1 MYLGVWLADMA
12 FSGCAVLVPPAPPS
26 PESKEVPP
34 ADKKPEEAP
43 PSATKPNPRA
53 VAALQ
58 LSEQAR
64 SLLLKNQPDDAIRV
78 LEQAVNLNPTGG
90 QNYYYLSEAW
100 IMKGNLGQAIEYN
113 TLAASYLRSD
123 SEWRAR
129 VQEQRERIEERRV
142 R

>member
-1 MYLGVWLADMA
+1 M
-12 FSGCAVLVPPAPPS
+12 PTAPPS
-26 PESKEVPP
+26 PQPKDVPP
-34 ADKKPEEAP
+34 VIKKPEEAP

-58 LSEQAR
+58 LREQAR
-64 SLLLKNQPDDAIRV
+64 TLLLKNEPDDAIRV

-100 IMKGNLGQAIEYN
+100 IMKGNLGQASEYN

-123 SEWRAR
+123 PEWSGR
-129 VQEQRERIEERRV
+129 VQEQRERIEERRA

>member
-1 MYLGVWLADMA
+1 ML
-12 FSGCAVLVPPAPPS
+12 PPTSPS
-26 PESKEVPP
+26 PEPKDVP
-34 ADKKPEEAP
+34 AVVKKPEEAP

-58 LSEQAR
+58 LREQAR
-64 SLLLKNQPDDAIRV
+64 ALLLKNQPDDAIRV

-100 IMKGNLGQAIEYN
+100 IMKGNLGQAREYN
-113 TLAASYLRSD
+113 TLAASYLRD
-123 SEWRAR
+123 DPEWRVR
-129 VQEQRERIEERRV
+129 VQEQRERIEERRA

>member
-1 MYLGVWLADMA
+1 MA

-26 PESKEVPP
+26 PESKEAPP

-58 LSEQAR
+58 LREQAR
-64 SLLLKNQPDDAIRV
+64 SLLLKNQPDDAIKV

-113 TLAASYLRSD
+113 TLAASYLRND
-123 SEWRAR
+123 PEWRGR
-129 VQEQRERIEERRV
+129 VEEQRERIEERRS

>member
-1 MYLGVWLADMA
+1 
-12 FSGCAVLVPPAPPS
+12 
-26 PESKEVPP
+26 
-34 ADKKPEEAP
+34 
-43 PSATKPNPRA
+43 

-58 LSEQAR
+58 LREQAR

-100 IMKGNLGQAIEYN
+100 ILKGNLGQAREYN
-113 TLAASYLRSD
+113 TLAASYLRD
-123 SEWRAR
+123 DPEWRGR
-129 VQEQRERIEERRV
+129 VQEQRERIEERRA

>member
-1 MYLGVWLADMA
+1 MA

-58 LSEQAR
+58 LREQAR

>member
-1 MYLGVWLADMA
+1 MA

>member
-1 MYLGVWLADMA
+1 MA
-12 FSGCAVLVPPAPPS
+12 FSGCAVLVPPTPPS
-26 PESKEVPP
+26 PESKEAPP
-34 ADKKPEEAP
+34 ADKKPEEAPPP

-58 LSEQAR
+58 LREQAR
-64 SLLLKNQPDDAIRV
+64 SLLLKNQPDDAIKV

-100 IMKGNLGQAIEYN
+100 IMKGNLGQASEYN

-123 SEWRAR
+123 PEWRGR
-129 VQEQRERIEERRV
+129 VQEQRERIEERRA

>member
-1 MYLGVWLADMA
+1 MA
-12 FSGCAVLVPPAPPS
+12 FSGCALLAPPTPPS
-26 PESKEVPP
+26 PQSKEVPPP

-58 LSEQAR
+58 LREQAR

-100 IMKGNLGQAIEYN
+100 IMKGNTGQAREYN
-113 TLAASYLRSD
+113 NLAASYLRSD
-123 SEWRAR
+123 PEWRGR
-129 VQEQRERIEERRV
+129 VQEQRERIEERSAR
-142 R
+142 